1 MLLTGYA
8 RSWVRKTAIPDLAL
22 PSPSML
28 AQSKTQTELRI
39 NEIFLS
45 LQGESAKVGLPTI
58 FIRLTGC
65 PLRCRY
71 CDTAYAFHEGKKQ
84 SIDSIIKNIS
94 QYRTRH
100 VCVTGGE
107 PLAQRHCHDL
117 LTRLCNEG
125 YEVSLETSGAI
136 DISSVDARV
145 MKVMDIKTPSSE
157 EEDKNRY
164 ENLDSLNAIDQIKF
178 VVCNRNDYDWVKT
191 KLMDLRLV
199 DICEVLLSPE
209 HGSLNPTEL
218 ADWIL
223 EDKLNVRLQVQLHK
237 YLWNN
242 APGK

>member
-1 MLLTGYA
+1 MAT
-8 RSWVRKTAIPDLAL
+8 P
-22 PSPSML
+22 PSPDML
-28 AQSKTQTELRI
+28 AQSQTQTELRI

-71 CDTAYAFHEGKKQ
+71 CDTAYAFHDGEKQ

-107 PLAQRHCHDL
+107 PLAQRQCHDL
-117 LTRLCNEG
+117 LTRLCDEG

-136 DISSVDARV
+136 DLSGVDPRV
-145 MKVMDIKTPSSE
+145 MKVMDIKTPAST

-164 ENLDSLNAIDQIKF
+164 ENLESLNDSDQIKF
-178 VVCNRNDYDWVKT
+178 VVCNRNDYDWVKA
-191 KLMDLRLV
+191 KIKEYRLV

-209 HGSLNPTEL
+209 HDSLNPTDL
-218 ADWIL
+218 AEWIL

-237 YLWNN
+237 YLWGNK
-242 APGK
+242 PGH